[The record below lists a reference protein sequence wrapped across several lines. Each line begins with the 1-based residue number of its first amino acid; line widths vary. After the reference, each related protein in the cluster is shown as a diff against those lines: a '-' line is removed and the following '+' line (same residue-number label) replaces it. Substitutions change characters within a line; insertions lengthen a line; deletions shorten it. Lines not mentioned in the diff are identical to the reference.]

1 VSGKYGAR
9 LSQLEATRIKPPEL
23 HVIMS
28 KSPNQPKNEVFDSY
42 MLGRMAQGYT
52 PPEGWH
58 ELRTAFMSDKPSDSA
73 RFIYFQLAES
83 IAPKPP
89 IVTNHREGM

>member
-1 VSGKYGAR
+1 MSNLKAR
-9 LSQLEATRIKPPEL
+9 LSQLEAMRIKAPEL

-58 ELRTAFMSDKPSDSA
+58 ELRMTFMSDELSDMA
-73 RFIYFQLAES
+73 RFIYFQLDES
-83 IAPKPP
+83 RAANPP
-89 IVTNHREGM
+89 RVTNHNSEGM